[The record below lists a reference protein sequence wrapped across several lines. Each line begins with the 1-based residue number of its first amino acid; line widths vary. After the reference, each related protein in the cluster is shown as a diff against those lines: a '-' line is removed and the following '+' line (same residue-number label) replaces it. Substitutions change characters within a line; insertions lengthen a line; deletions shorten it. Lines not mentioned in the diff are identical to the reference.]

1 MIVAWGCFVAQG
13 LFSEYCYPPTYL
25 LFKGP
30 EVGSYYELVKRSI
43 RGFWYCWDWDNGS
56 GALMGI
62 LFVMERS
69 DVFYHLFFSDLLVDF
84 NSFLNLNSKW

>member
-1 MIVAWGCFVAQG
+1 MMIVASGCFVAQG
-13 LFSEYCYPPTYL
+13 LFSGYCYPPIYL

-30 EVGSYYELVKRSI
+30 EVGTYYELVKRSI

-62 LFVMERS
+62 L
-69 DVFYHLFFSDLLVDF
+69 L
-84 NSFLNLNSKW
+84 